1 MATTCL
7 QWCVNVNYTADFIVK
22 QLGILIGVRRRTV
35 VQLAKLDRIQC
46 EALRIST
53 GAMRGTSLTVLQAH
67 CGEMPLQLR
76 RLKSPI
82 EYSVKV
88 RCSDGHVSS
97 SVFNEHWT
105 RHYGTYNDRNLQIAI
120 KVVDFDD
127 TVEMSNVEAPKT
139 G

>member
-1 MATTCL
+1 VIQHAFL
-7 QWCVNVNYTADFIVK
+7 VIYRA
-22 QLGILIGVRRRTV
+22 LIRSIIDYGAMDYDSASDT
-35 VQLAKLDRIQC
+35 QLAKLDRIQC